1 VSAVVK
7 RLDYMNTMFPIIAV
21 IAATFGWIV
30 GYFLRGRLRPTILI
44 CTITPILAQVVI
56 LCLLPQEGAASDLKS
71 QELRLVYYGIV
82 PFLLLTVPC
91 LISGVLT
98 VLVVYHTKVK
108 A

>member
-1 VSAVVK
+1 
-7 RLDYMNTMFPIIAV
+7 MNTMFPIIAM

-30 GYFLRGRLRPTILI
+30 GYFLRGRLRPTVLV

-56 LCLLPQEGAASDLKS
+56 LSLLPHEGASSDAKS
-71 QELRLVYYGIV
+71 QELRLLYYGIV

-91 LISGVLT
+91 LITGLLT
-98 VLVVYHTKVK
+98 ALVVYHTESK